1 MDFLE
6 PTAQGISGQAPIMI
20 HGSTVKGLARIE
32 PFVPEIRKGVEGLAG
47 NIDMSALVYGLD
59 PQQGLQEGFSF
70 DRQAGLM
77 QSYTKPKTA
86 LGAPDLFAQ
95 SSGSIYVGR
104 PNPESSWMEA
114 EKMKMAPGRD
124 ASIPGRPSLNV
135 SRPPVRVSSEGFDVL
150 HEISVDGKTQ
160 AELSKEIEEAV
171 NSVKNSQDV
180 SMRNANKVVA
190 PAYQTTDDLIK
201 DFTTKA
207 SSSQADEAGTILK
220 DIFDKTDFANKQ
232 FDIPGSTRLVTGSDV
247 LGKLSGIEMTDQ
259 IGGVAAYNPGSGRM
273 QINPNLLGVLQPEEI
288 ATTFTHEL
296 FHTAA
301 DASGS
306 LDAERLTRATSP
318 GVMSLEDA
326 KYLGQ
331 QEGIADSFSKRI
343 DGRSWL

>member
-1 MDFLE
+1 MVSRE
-6 PTAQGISGQAPIMI
+6 
-20 HGSTVKGLARIE
+20 
-32 PFVPEIRKGVEGLAG
+32 
-47 NIDMSALVYGLD
+47 
-59 PQQGLQEGFSF
+59 
-70 DRQAGLM
+70 
-77 QSYTKPKTA
+77 
-86 LGAPDLFAQ
+86 
-95 SSGSIYVGR
+95 
-104 PNPESSWMEA
+104 
-114 EKMKMAPGRD
+114 EKMD
-124 ASIPGRPSLNV
+124 
-135 SRPPVRVSSEGFDVL
+135 
-150 HEISVDGKTQ
+150 
-160 AELSKEIEEAV
+160 
-171 NSVKNSQDV
+171 
-180 SMRNANKVVA
+180 VVA
-190 PAYQTTDDLIK
+190 ESLLRDENHPDPAKAEFNRRWNEQVLKDSTSSNKAAPFGGMSDRAIQDEMYSDAKNTPLTAKVTEEVSGKSPVYQTADDLVK

-207 SSSQADEAGTILK
+207 SSAQANKAGDILK